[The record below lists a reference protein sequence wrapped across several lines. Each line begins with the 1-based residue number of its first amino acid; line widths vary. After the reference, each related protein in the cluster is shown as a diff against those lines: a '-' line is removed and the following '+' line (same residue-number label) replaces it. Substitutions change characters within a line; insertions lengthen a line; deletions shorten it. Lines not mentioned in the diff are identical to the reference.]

1 MEPLLHLFFVIKVSA
16 LFFTTDNLQNIYAV
30 TDDFKIVKYD
40 SSGQLL
46 HTYANKSLGQPTSL
60 DVSNPMKL
68 MLYYKDF
75 STIVWLDNTLSEI
88 AETNLA
94 PIEIIQS
101 PVACLS
107 ADGNFWVYDEV
118 DQRLKKFDTQLHLVK
133 DGAALQ
139 NFSDQPLQP
148 IQMKEEDQQLYVSDT
163 SQGIFVFDQYGSFS
177 NKILI
182 KKASDFQVENNQ
194 LFYLKENKVQS
205 YNFKT
210 LETFSVTLPDEAKQ
224 VRLEAHFI
232 YLLQKNQIAVYPY

>member
-1 MEPLLHLFFVIKVSA
+1 MEPLWHLFFVIKVSA

-30 TDDFKIVKYD
+30 TDDFKVVKYD

-46 HTYANKSLGQPTSL
+46 HTYSNKSLGQPTSL

-88 AETNLA
+88 TETNLA
-94 PIEIIQS
+94 TIGIIQS

-107 ADGNFWVYDEV
+107 ADGNFWVYDEA
-118 DQRLKKFDTQLHLVK
+118 DQRLKKFDSQLRLIK

-139 NFSDQPLQP
+139 NFSAQLLQP
-148 IQMKEEDQQLYVSDT
+148 IQMKEEDQHLYVSDT

-182 KKASDFQVENNQ
+182 KGASDFQVENNQ
-194 LFYLKENKVQS
+194 FFYLKENKVQG
-205 YNFKT
+205 YNLKT
-210 LETFSVTLPDEAKQ
+210 LETLGVTLPDEAKQ
-224 VRLEAHFI
+224 VRLESKFI